1 MQETKHLIESEISI
15 GILSYQ
21 RTDLLL
27 KTIFDLTY
35 VRAHVDLIIINNNE
49 NFCIEDEIRQVIKHC
64 GNINLIYIHDK
75 VNYGVAIGRR
85 KLIEACTTDY
95 IIMLDDDVSIPDINK
110 VVATTLDEFKTDSQ
124 VKGIAFNI
132 KEYTTKNH
140 NRYEIPHKNKNID
153 METRFFTY
161 LMIGAGHALHVPSVK
176 QVGNYPDDFGMYGFE
191 EVDVSFRL
199 INAGHKIVFNPHC
212 MIEHKKSPDGR
223 FSNRMVNKLAFVNRT
238 KMAKR
243 YFSLPNFVVCYV
255 VRSIFFLGKTK
266 SFSEFISA
274 SNEIFGDQKKQS
286 FSPVFYSYV
295 KSVRGF
301 IWW

>member
-1 MQETKHLIESEISI
+1 MQETKPLIESDISV

-27 KTIFDLTY
+27 KTIFDLTSINAY
-35 VRAHVDLIIINNNE
+35 VDLIIVNNNE
-49 NFCIEDEIRQVIKHC
+49 GFCIEDEIRQVIKHC
-64 GNINLIYIHDK
+64 KNINLIYIYDK
-75 VNYGVAIGRR
+75 INYGVAIGRR
-85 KLIEACTTDY
+85 KIIDACVTDY

-110 VVATTLDEFKTDSQ
+110 VVATTLDEFNSDSQ

-132 KEYTTKNH
+132 KEYNTKNH
-140 NRYEIPHKNKNID
+140 NRYEIPHKNKKINMD
-153 METRFFTY
+153 SRFFTY

-176 QVGNYPDDFGMYGFE
+176 RVGNYPDDFGMYGFE

-199 INAGHKIVFNPHC
+199 INAGYKIVFNPHC
-212 MIEHKKSPDGR
+212 LVEHKKSPDGR
-223 FSNRMVNKLAFVNRT
+223 FSNQMVNKLAFVNRT

-243 YFSLPNFVVCYV
+243 YFSLPNFLVCYV
-255 VRSIFFLGKTK
+255 VRSAFFLGKTK
-266 SFSEFISA
+266 NFSVFLSA
-274 SNEIFGDQKKQS
+274 SQEIFSDKKKQR
-286 FSPVFYSYV
+286 FSSVFYNYV